1 MVAPG
6 VQPIGFGM
14 GTKVGLGKIATA
26 SFFWVAREFLAE
38 LNEEPLRLATART
51 RTNSA
56 NYGAAYH
63 LDISPFAD
71 YEAQDCASTNVMR
84 DSWLGS
90 MTFLPDAFKS

>member
-14 GTKVGLGKIATA
+14 GTKVGLGTIATA
-26 SFFWVAREFLAE
+26 SFFWVAREFIAE

-51 RTNSA
+51 RTN
-56 NYGAAYH
+56 
-63 LDISPFAD
+63 LRITVLLTILIFLPLRIMKLKT
-71 YEAQDCASTNVMR
+71 AQALTF
-84 DSWLGS
+84 GS